1 MKLFEKAKRADLVEA
16 ARANGFELRKQGSGW
31 SAKHCPH
38 CSEGSS
44 VMPLSL
50 FARDGLWR
58 WNCFKCNRGGSVV
71 DFCAAIWGCTEME
84 AAKRLAND
92 GEFGVVKTAPATDL
106 PAKVEIAQKAAQALA
121 VNDALEHLLRGGY
134 TREPEAVE
142 YLKNREIS
150 EEVQMEAC
158 SRGILR
164 YIPVNPR
171 EAQKLLLDRVGFDR
185 MAQAGIIKPGKTY
198 PAIAFRPLVFFF
210 PGQKAAEFR
219 LARKPKEGEA
229 KTIRYGSSKW
239 PWFWAHSKHNNNI
252 KTVYIVEGV
261 IDMLSM
267 VELGLKDGDAILAM
281 PGTSS
286 WQERWFSALHERHPG
301 VRFILALDSD
311 APGKKAAEEIM
322 KVLEKLK
329 APIMQVEPQGGKDWN
344 EHLIALRQA
353 NRKAKAA

>member
-84 AAKRLAND
+84 AA
-92 GEFGVVKTAPATDL
+92 
-106 PAKVEIAQKAAQALA
+106 
-121 VNDALEHLLRGGY
+121 
-134 TREPEAVE
+134 
-142 YLKNREIS
+142 
-150 EEVQMEAC
+150 
-158 SRGILR
+158 
-164 YIPVNPR
+164 
-171 EAQKLLLDRVGFDR
+171 
-185 MAQAGIIKPGKTY
+185 
-198 PAIAFRPLVFFF
+198 
-210 PGQKAAEFR
+210 
-219 LARKPKEGEA
+219 
-229 KTIRYGSSKW
+229 
-239 PWFWAHSKHNNNI
+239 NNNI

-329 APIMQVEPQGGKDWN
+329 APIMQVESPR
-344 EHLIALRQA
+344 IS
-353 NRKAKAA
+353 